1 MNRRFML
8 ALPAQVALAAAGMA
22 VSAHAQSTQ
31 APSKPAGPS
40 NPLFPDDAEFWYETL
55 RMFGADEYGASSFG
69 EVLAISRQIK
79 AGDYD
84 SWYDAWNA
92 AGDRLAAEADG
103 QFARGHKVSA
113 RDNYLRAASYY
124 RSSEFFLHATPKDP
138 RVVRAYS
145 RQTETYKAAAR
156 LFAAP
161 IEPVEIPYEAT
172 SLPGYL
178 HRVDQTDQ
186 RRPLLIMHT
195 GFDGSAEE
203 MHWSGAQAA
212 VERGYNVLAFD
223 GPGQSGPLHR
233 EGLPFRPDWEK
244 VITPVVDYALK
255 QKGVDPGRIALLGTS
270 MGGELAP
277 RAAAFEPRLAACIAN
292 DGLYD
297 FAYAFL
303 AMIPSEQR
311 ESFVAK
317 IKAPPGPSPLDA
329 TLIGMAK
336 ASPVAR
342 WIFANGTWAFGATS
356 PREFLK
362 KMLDYNLRD
371 GVAEKIRCPTLVC
384 DAEDDLYLEGQAE
397 ELFSHLTCKKTLL
410 RFTKAE
416 GAGAHCQMG
425 AGRLAFARIFD
436 WLDETLVSV

>member
-1 MNRRFML
+1 M
-8 ALPAQVALAAAGMA
+8 
-22 VSAHAQSTQ
+22 SAHAQAPQ
-31 APSKPAGPS
+31 ATSKPAGPP

-55 RMFGADEYGASSFG
+55 RMFGAAEYGASSFG
-69 EVLAISRQIK
+69 EVLAISQQIK

-92 AGDRLAAEADG
+92 AGDRLAGEADG
-103 QFARGHKVSA
+103 QLARGHKVSA
-113 RDNYLRAASYY
+113 RDNYLRAANNY

-145 RQTETYKAAAR
+145 RQIETYKAAAQ
-156 LFAAP
+156 LFDVP

-172 SLPGYL
+172 SLPGYF
-178 HRVDQTDQ
+178 HRVDQSDQ
-186 RRPLLIMHT
+186 PRPLLIMHT

-203 MHWSGAQAA
+203 MHWSGARAA

-233 EGLPFRPDWEK
+233 EDLPFRPDWEK
-244 VITPVVDYALK
+244 VITPVVDCALK
-255 QKGVDPGRIALLGTS
+255 QKGVDPSRIALLGTS

-303 AMIPSEQR
+303 GMIPPEQR
-311 ESFVAK
+311 GTFVAQ

-342 WIFANGTWAFGATS
+342 WFFANGTWAFGANS
-356 PREFLK
+356 PRELLRK
-362 KMLDYNLRD
+362 VLDYNLRD
-371 GVAEKIRCPTLVC
+371 GIAEKIRCPTLVC
-384 DAEDDLYLEGQAE
+384 DAEDDLYLGGQAG
-397 ELFSHLTCKKTLL
+397 ELFSRLTCKKTLL

-425 AGRLAFARIFD
+425 AGLLAFARIFD
-436 WLDETLVSV
+436 WLDETLAPG

>member
-1 MNRRFML
+1 MNRRL
-8 ALPAQVALAAAGMA
+8 TLVLSAQAALAAEGMG
-22 VSAHAQSTQ
+22 AHAQTPQ
-31 APSKPAGPS
+31 ATSKSAGPS
-40 NPLFPDDAEFWYETL
+40 NPLFSDDPEFWYETL

-69 EVLAISRQIK
+69 EVLAISQQIK

-92 AGDRLAAEADG
+92 AGDRLAKEADN
-103 QFARGHKVSA
+103 QLARGHKVSA
-113 RDNYLRAASYY
+113 RDNYLRGANYY

-138 RVVRAYS
+138 RVVRAYH
-145 RQTETYKAAAR
+145 RQIDTYKAAAQ
-156 LFAAP
+156 LFNVQ

-172 SLPGYL
+172 SLPGYF
-178 HRVDQTDQ
+178 HRVDQSD
-186 RRPLLIMHT
+186 RPRSLLIMHT

-203 MHWSGAQAA
+203 MHWSGARAA
-212 VERGYNVLAFD
+212 VARGYNVLAFD

-233 EGLPFRPDWEK
+233 EDLPFRPDWEM
-244 VITPVVDYALK
+244 VIAPVIDYALK
-255 QKGVDPGRIALLGTS
+255 QKGIDPSRIALLGTS
-270 MGGELAP
+270 MGGELAS

-292 DGLYD
+292 DGVYD
-297 FAYAFL
+297 FAAAVL
-303 AMIPSEQR
+303 AMIPPAQH
-311 ESFVAK
+311 ESFVAQ
-317 IKAPPGPSPLDA
+317 IKAPPCPSSLDA
-329 TLIGMAK
+329 TLVDMAK

-342 WIFANGTWAFGATS
+342 WFFANGTWAFGVNS
-356 PREFLK
+356 PRAFVSKL
-362 KMLDYNLRD
+362 LDYNLRD

-384 DAEDDLYLEGQAE
+384 DAEDDLYLGGQAG

-436 WLDETLVSV
+436 WLDETLAKG

>member
-1 MNRRFML
+1 MNRRSPL
-8 ALPAQVALAAAGMA
+8 ALPTQVAFVADGLAMG
-22 VSAHAQSTQ
+22 AHAQTPQ
-31 APSKPAGPS
+31 ATPKPPGPS

-69 EVLAISRQIK
+69 EVLAISQQIK

-92 AGDRLAAEADG
+92 AGDRLAGEADG
-103 QFARGHKVSA
+103 QLARGHKISA
-113 RDNYLRAASYY
+113 RDNYLRAANNY

-145 RQTETYKAAAR
+145 RQIETYKAAAG
-156 LFAAP
+156 LFDVP

-172 SLPGYL
+172 SLPGYF
-178 HRVDQTDQ
+178 HRVDQSDQ
-186 RRPLLIMHT
+186 PRPLLIMHT

-203 MHWSGAQAA
+203 MHWSGARAA

-233 EGLPFRPDWEK
+233 DDLPFRPDWEK

-255 QKGVDPGRIALLGTS
+255 QKGVESSRIALLGTS

-303 AMIPSEQR
+303 GMIPLEQQG
-311 ESFVAK
+311 SFVVG
-317 IKAPPGPSPLDA
+317 IREPPGPSPLDA
-329 TLIGMAK
+329 ILIGMAK

-342 WIFANGTWAFGATS
+342 WFFANGTWAFGATS
-356 PREFLK
+356 PRELLRK
-362 KMLDYNLRD
+362 VLDYNLRD
-371 GVAEKIRCPTLVC
+371 GIAEKIRCPTLVC
-384 DAEDDLYLEGQAE
+384 DAEDDLYLGGQAG

-425 AGRLAFARIFD
+425 AGRVAFARIFD
-436 WLDETLVSV
+436 WLDETFAAA